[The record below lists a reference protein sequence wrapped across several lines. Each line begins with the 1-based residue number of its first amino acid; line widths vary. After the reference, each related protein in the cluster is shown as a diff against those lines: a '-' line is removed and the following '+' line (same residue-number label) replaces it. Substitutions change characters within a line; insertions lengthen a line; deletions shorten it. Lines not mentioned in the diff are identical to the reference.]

1 MTAATGTLIFAE
13 YDPYFTLF
21 NLWSDEVALSGIV
34 ILGIVLLTSL
44 FVERPFCKYACPYG
58 AVLGLTNLF
67 RVFGIRR
74 SASTCINCK
83 ACDRSCPMNIQV
95 STAGVV
101 RRHQCISCLECTSE
115 AACPVE
121 KTVSLRTVSFKELS
135 FKELENKE
143 ALR

>member
-1 MTAATGTLIFAE
+1 MARYLRYLVLAWVIYMTAATGTLIFAE

-74 SASTCINCK
+74 
-83 ACDRSCPMNIQV
+83 
-95 STAGVV
+95 
-101 RRHQCISCLECTSE
+101 
-115 AACPVE
+115 
-121 KTVSLRTVSFKELS
+121 TVSFKELS
-135 FKELENKE
+135 LKELENKE